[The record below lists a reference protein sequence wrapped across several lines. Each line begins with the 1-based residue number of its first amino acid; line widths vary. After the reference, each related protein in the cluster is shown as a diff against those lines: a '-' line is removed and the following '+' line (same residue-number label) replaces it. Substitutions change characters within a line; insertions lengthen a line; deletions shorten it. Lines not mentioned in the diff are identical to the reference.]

1 MTRRRIPKREAK
13 SIATERIEILFGLV
27 EQEMRRGRPERA
39 KRYLDLAL
47 KIGMRYKISISAW
60 KRRFC
65 PACKTFYQYPSGAS
79 VRLRRGRMIIT
90 CNSCGNIA
98 RYPYKG

>member
-1 MTRRRIPKREAK
+1 MAKRRIPKKAAK
-13 SIATERIEILFGLV
+13 NIANERIEILFKLT
-27 EQEMRRGRPERA
+27 EQEARKGRPERA
-39 KRYLDLAL
+39 KRYIELAI
-47 KIGMRYKISISAW
+47 KIGMRYKVSVAVW

-65 PACKTFYQYPSGAS
+65 PACKAYYRVPESAS
-79 VRLRRGRMIIT
+79 IRLKKGRVIIT